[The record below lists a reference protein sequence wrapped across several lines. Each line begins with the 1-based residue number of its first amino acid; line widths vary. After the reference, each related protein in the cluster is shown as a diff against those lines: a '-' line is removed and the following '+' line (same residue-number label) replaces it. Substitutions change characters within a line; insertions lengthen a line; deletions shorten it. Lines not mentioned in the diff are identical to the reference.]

1 MISIRKD
8 LNNNSVWNSFGLDG
22 IRGILC
28 DLDDT
33 LYAYESCNKTGY
45 SAARLKASERF
56 DMPGET
62 FDEFWKVGR
71 QKVHHDLAPFAA
83 GHSRLLYAQ
92 KLAEHFFGHTHP
104 SFTLEIEE
112 TYWSAFLERMIW
124 NPDAEAFMQK
134 AKEAGLEVC
143 IVTDLTAQIQHR
155 KWLKLDLGRFARYM
169 VSSEEAGYE
178 KPSPIIFKLALE
190 KMCMQP
196 SEVIMIGDNLRKDIE
211 GAQAMGIRAYQINTA
226 EE

>member
-1 MISIRKD
+1 MAD
-8 LNNNSVWNSFGLDG
+8 LINQSNCWSKINYEGYQ
-22 IRGILC
+22 GILC

-33 LYAYESCNKTGY
+33 LYDYDPCNKAGY
-45 SAARLKASERF
+45 AAARKVAANCF
-56 DMPGET
+56 DMPGVV
-62 FDEFWKVGR
+62 FDKYWKAGR
-71 QKVHHDLAPFAA
+71 QQVHHNLAPFAA

-92 KLAEHFFGHTHP
+92 KLAEHFYGHTHP

-112 TYWSAFLERMIW
+112 AYWSAFLERIIW

-134 AKEAGLEVC
+134 ATEAGLEVC

-190 KMCMQP
+190 KLGMQP
-196 SEVIMIGDNLRKDIE
+196 SEVLMIGDSMEKDIK
-211 GAQAMGIRAYQINTA
+211 GAEALGIRPFDIKSS
-226 EE
+226 